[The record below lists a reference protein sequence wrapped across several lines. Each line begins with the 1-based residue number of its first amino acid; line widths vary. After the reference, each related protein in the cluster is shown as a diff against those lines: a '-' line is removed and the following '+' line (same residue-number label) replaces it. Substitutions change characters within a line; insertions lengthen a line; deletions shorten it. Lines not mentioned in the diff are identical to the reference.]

1 MTQVIEAVDG
11 VLAVDE
17 LQLFEYDLRTGRRV
31 GGGRESIQL
40 AEYALFLAADHKVV
54 VR

>member
-1 MTQVIEAVDG
+1 MVEGVDG

-31 GGGRESIQL
+31 GGGRETITL
-40 AEYALFLAADHKVV
+40 AENALFLSADHRVV